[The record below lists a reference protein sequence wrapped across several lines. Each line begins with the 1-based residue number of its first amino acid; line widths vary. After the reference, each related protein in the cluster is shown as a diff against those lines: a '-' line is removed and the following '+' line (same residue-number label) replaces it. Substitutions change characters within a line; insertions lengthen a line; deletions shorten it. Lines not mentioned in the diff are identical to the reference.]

1 MFELSPQGSG
11 DGAVIGQR
19 LLGLFMVAGGSS
31 SFSVRLGVLLGST
44 VLVTIVAPRLVADP
58 IQGKVWGLALVG
70 VGLGASALVSLI
82 RERRR
87 PLDDETRELPALSSD
102 KEAPAPSLE
111 ASSRAPLSL
120 VAREPQGSAEEPA
133 AGDESAELSPESRPS
148 GTQLRGP
155 LELDLVRAYRASA
168 RDRTGFLEFC
178 RETGARVREMLAGDL
193 SELRLRAALRTITAR
208 ASLYELFGLAD
219 LANRLE
225 ESAVEGRRLPTGQ
238 ELEEL
243 ADYFGQFWGK
253 LRVALD
259 EARDDTVEVDFVVL
273 DALLDRLRSG
283 EDVAQITDEL
293 AALRNEPVEGRFR
306 LLHRNIEGLAKRY
319 GRSELNIEL
328 VAGDVRVARER
339 FSGIWGALVHA
350 IENAL
355 EHGIESPEERLAQG
369 KPSAGKLC
377 IRARVE
383 TNACILEIADDG
395 RGIDWKKVT
404 ERARAERMPHV
415 TREDL
420 VEVLFAPGVST
431 RSRSLPGAGHGF
443 GLLALRQACQEL
455 HGNVLFISHPGR
467 GTTVRVSIPMRGG
480 EIPFVLSMAPGP
492 SSLRNPNLT
501 RLEPKRVLVT

>member
-1 MFELSPQGSG
+1 
-11 DGAVIGQR
+11 
-19 LLGLFMVAGGSS
+19 MVAGGSS

-44 VLVTIVAPRLVADP
+44 VLVTIVAPRWVADP
-58 IQGKVWGLALVG
+58 TQGKVWGLGLAG
-70 VGLGASALVSLI
+70 VALGASALLSLL
-82 RERRR
+82 REGRRR
-87 PLDDETRELPALSSD
+87 LEGGPSEFSAPPPLE
-102 KEAPAPSLE
+102 EAPEPSLE
-111 ASSRAPLSL
+111 APSRAPLSL
-120 VAREPQGSAEEPA
+120 VEPSPQEPGA
-133 AGDESAELSPESRPS
+133 DDESSESAPLSRPS

-155 LELDLVRAYRASA
+155 LELDLARAYRASA
-168 RDRTGFLEFC
+168 RDRVGFLEFC
-178 RETGARVREMLAGDL
+178 RETGARVREILAGDL

-208 ASLYELFGLAD
+208 ASLYGLEGLAE
-219 LANRLE
+219 LTNRIE
-225 ESAVEGRRLPTGQ
+225 GSALEGRRLPTG
-238 ELEEL
+238 EEIEEL
-243 ADYFGQFWGK
+243 ADYFGQLWEE

-259 EARDDTVEVDFVVL
+259 ETRDDTVEVDFVVL

-283 EDVAQITDEL
+283 EDPAQVASDL
-293 AALRNEPVEGRFR
+293 AALRNEPVEARFR
-306 LLHRNIEGLAKRY
+306 HLRGDIARLAERY
-319 GRSELNIEL
+319 GHSGLNIEL
-328 VAGDVRVARER
+328 MAGDVRVPRER

-355 EHGIESPEERLAQG
+355 EHGLEPADERIAQG
-369 KPSAGKLC
+369 KPSAGKLSV
-377 IRARVE
+377 RARVE
-383 TNACILEIADDG
+383 TNACILEVADDG